1 MNRYICN
8 MSNVLVPVHAVI
20 NTYCRRMTIF
30 PEHEELLY
38 LYIWGILKTRYCHL
52 YRTGGIENH
61 IHILFDLDTRCA
73 LMDVM
78 RNIKRESSKWM
89 KDSGLFPEFEGWGKE
104 YFAIGRSPEDLQTVI
119 GYIQNQKEHHNRI
132 SFEEE
137 LKNLTAKGGMRWSD
151 YMLT

>member
-1 MNRYICN
+1 
-8 MSNVLVPVHAVI
+8 MSNVLVPIHAVI
-20 NTYCRRMTIF
+20 NTYC
-30 PEHEELLY
+30 
-38 LYIWGILKTRYCHL
+38 HL
-52 YRTGGIENH
+52 YRIGGIENH

-78 RNIKRESSKWM
+78 RDIKRESSKWM
-89 KDSGLFPEFEGWGKE
+89 KDSGLFPAFEGWGKD
-104 YFAIGRSPEDLQTVI
+104 YFASGRSPEDLQTVI